1 VIRTPRRKTKVK
13 KEVNN
18 NPNKSKKLRLHTK
31 KRRSLLPKR
40 NLQQKLKRRNLKRQQ
55 LQVIVVQLRKNLSP
69 KENSMVIQ
77 SKRKRNLKS
86 LRKGWL

>member
-18 NPNKSKKLRLHTK
+18 NPNKSKNLSLHTK

-40 NLQQKLKRRNLKRQQ
+40 NLQKLKRRNLKRQQ
-55 LQVIVVQLRKNLSP
+55 LQIIVVQLRKNLSP

-86 LRKGWL
+86 LRKRWL